1 MAVVYVKDRNT
12 FEYIRIEE
20 NYSSLVWTE
29 RYQAPGDF
37 VLEIPISEANFNV
50 YRRGNYVILDESKD
64 VMVIETLDI
73 NDEVED
79 PILRVSGR
87 SITCFLERR
96 LNASRLLKNYASDIE
111 YVGELGEVIAQMVKD
126 EITEPFMEVYVW
138 VRGQWYEDDSEIP
151 TDGTLITLG
160 SSSGKKFFV
169 AYGYGPKC
177 NPLACEEGYQN
188 VFGRKK
194 EKIKI
199 NVDYRKIATF
209 TYENKCPD
217 IQVSKQY
224 GQLMNLLDI
233 ITSFAKAY
241 VFGFRIILGENNE
254 LLLQTY
260 KGTDRTSNQKVLDPV
275 IFNPVMDNIT
285 YVNYFEDQTEYKN
298 TALAY
303 SDGTWSPVDFNKVF
317 VPYIFSG
324 YCWVDDAGNYI
335 PAVAES
341 NIDVET
347 LSASFGSGNAN
358 QKTDLDRIELPVDTR
373 SSASV
378 KNYNPEEVLYPEYE
392 SGEDSSD
399 AETAFGDN
407 LTDIYSEGIPALHHI
422 IKSVTTVAQDEFD
435 TGDHDFIKTSEGSI
449 DPLVRYKFEE
459 DYFLG
464 DIVEI
469 SNNNGVVMLAI
480 IDEVVK
486 SYDNDGY
493 IVTPNFKNMADYD
506 YGDDEDA
513 DGSEDG
519 EEETA

>member
-12 FEYIRIEE
+12 FEFIRIEE

-37 VLEIPISEANFNV
+37 VMEIPISEANFDV
-50 YRRGNYVILDESKD
+50 YRRGNYVIMDESEE
-64 VMVIETLDI
+64 VMVIETLNI

-79 PILRVSGR
+79 PVLEVSGR

-96 LNASRLLKNYASDIE
+96 LNASRLLENYASDIE
-111 YVGELGEVIAQMVKD
+111 YVGELGDVISQMVAD
-126 EITEPFMEVYVW
+126 EITEPFMEIYVW
-138 VRGQWYEDDSEIP
+138 VHNKWYEDRETDVPS
-151 TDGTLITLG
+151 DGTLISTG
-160 SSSGKKFFV
+160 TVNGRNYYV

-177 NPLACEEGYQN
+177 NPWSCETGYEL
-188 VFGRKK
+188 VWKR
-194 EKIKI
+194 EKQKLKI
-199 NVDYRKIATF
+199 NTDYRKIKGF
-209 TYENKCPD
+209 KYENKCPE

-224 GQLMNLLDI
+224 GQIMTLLDL

-254 LLLQTY
+254 ILLQTY
-260 KGTDRTSNQKVLDPV
+260 KGSDRTSNQKTLDPV

-285 YVNYFEDQTEYKN
+285 YVNYFEDQTDYRN
-298 TALAY
+298 MALAY
-303 SDGTWSPVDFNKVF
+303 SDGNWSPVDFNAVF

-324 YCWVDDAGNYI
+324 YCWVDDQGNYR
-335 PAVAES
+335 PMVAE
-341 NIDVET
+341 NNLDLEA
-347 LSASFGSGNAN
+347 LSKEYGSGNFV
-358 QKTDLDRIELPVDTR
+358 QKTDLDRMELAVDAR
-373 SSASV
+373 SSAKVSD
-378 KNYNPEEVLYPEYE
+378 YDPSGILYPEYGE
-392 SGEDSSD
+392 AGDTEGAPSGDSSID
-399 AETAFGDN
+399 TSD
-407 LTDIYSEGIPALHHI
+407 EGIPAL
-422 IKSVTTVAQDEFD
+422 KQLARTVANVATDEFN

-464 DIVEI
+464 DIVEL
-469 SNNNGVVMLAI
+469 SNNNGVIMTAI

-486 SYDNDGY
+486 SYDADGY
-493 IVTPNFKNMADYD
+493 IVTPNFKNMTEYD

-513 DGSEDG
+513 DGSEEG

>member
-37 VLEIPISEANFNV
+37 VLEIPISEANFDV
-50 YRRGNYVILDESKD
+50 YRRGNYVILDESKE
-64 VMVIETLDI
+64 VMVIETLNI

-79 PILRVSGR
+79 PILEISGR
-87 SITCFLERR
+87 SLSCFLERR
-96 LNASRLLKNYASDIE
+96 LNASRLLENYASDIE
-111 YVGELGEVIAQMVKD
+111 YVGELGEVVSQMVKD
-126 EITEPFMEVYVW
+126 EITEPFMEAYVW
-138 VRGQWYEDDSEIP
+138 THYKWYEDRETDLP
-151 TDGTLITLG
+151 TDGSLISTG
-160 SSSGKKFFV
+160 TIDGRNYYI

-177 NPLACEEGYQN
+177 NPWGCEAGYID
-188 VFGRKK
+188 VWKREKVKK
-194 EKIKI
+194 KF
-199 NVDYRKIATF
+199 NTDYRKIAGF
-209 TYENKCPD
+209 AYENQCPE

-224 GQLMNLLDI
+224 GQIMTLLDL

-241 VFGFRIILGENNE
+241 VFGFRIIIGEHNE
-254 LLLQTY
+254 ILLQTY
-260 KGTDRTSNQKVLDPV
+260 KGSDRTSAQKTLDPV

-285 YVNYFEDQTEYKN
+285 YVNYFEDQTDYRN

-303 SDGTWSPVDFNKVF
+303 SDGNWSPVDFNSVF

-324 YCWVDDAGNYI
+324 WCWVDDQGNYT
-335 PAVAES
+335 PAVYETGLPAEKLY
-341 NIDVET
+341 EEY
-347 LSASFGSGNAN
+347 GKGNAN
-358 QKTDLDRIELPVDTR
+358 QKTDLDRLEMAVDAR

-378 KNYNPEEVLYPEYE
+378 SNYDPTGTLYPEYGE
-392 SGEDSSD
+392 SGDTEGDPGGDSLIDASD
-399 AETAFGDN
+399 
-407 LTDIYSEGIPALHHI
+407 EGKPALRQLVQ
-422 IKSVTTVAQDEFD
+422 SVANTATDEFD

-464 DIVEI
+464 DIVEL
-469 SNNNGVVMLAI
+469 SNNNGVIMTAI

-486 SYDNDGY
+486 SYDSDGY
-493 IVTPNFKNMADYD
+493 IVTPNFKNMTEYD
-506 YGDDEDA
+506 YGDDEEA
-513 DGSEDG
+513 DGSEEG